1 MEAKTRALEAKTTT
15 PIAVGYGQ
23 GFAGTETPITADK
36 VSKQL
41 VSKQLVSKTTNLNAG
56 TSRNWRKYTTRIQTR
71 KYPTRI
77 QAAYHASLMDFT
89 VFVKKKSVKLDHTV
103 RYIRGTRTL
112 PLILSANGNGIH
124 DVHDTVLLQDNKR
137 AVLPEKSGKQASSNE
152 RTKHI
157 NMGMI
162 PVQDPGPK
170 SGKLGMTKSKP
181 KKAKRVVLSR

>member
-1 MEAKTRALEAKTTT
+1 MEAKTKALEAKTTT
-15 PIAVGYGQ
+15 PIAVGYAQ
-23 GFAGTETPITADK
+23 GFAGKEAPITADK
-36 VSKQL
+36 VA
-41 VSKQLVSKTTNLNAG
+41 KQLVSKTTNLNAG
-56 TSRNWRKYTTRIQTR
+56 GSRNWRKYTTRIQ
-71 KYPTRI
+71 
-77 QAAYHASLMDFT
+77 AAYHASQMDFT
-89 VFVKKKSVKLDHTV
+89 VFVKKKSVKLDHPV
-103 RYIRGTRTL
+103 KYIRGTRTL

-124 DVHDTVLLQDNKR
+124 DVHDTVLFQDNKR
-137 AVLPEKSGKQASSNE
+137 AVLPEKSGKEASSNE